1 VTPTQLVADRHPG
14 YHSTIWARDH
24 ANGRPVRLVQHHHAH
39 IASVMGEHGLGADE
53 RVIGI
58 AFDGTGYGTDGAV
71 WGGEVLIAGYKSFRR
86 LAHLAYVPLAGGDA
100 SVQRPYRMA
109 LAHLHAAGVA
119 WDDDLPPVRA
129 CPERERAVLQHQ
141 LDTGFGC
148 TPTSSMGRL
157 FDAVAS
163 LAGVRHAVD
172 YEAQAAMEFERYAR
186 GSTLVSRYP
195 VDLDVSAVIR
205 GVVADVRAGV
215 ATAEIAAG
223 FHAWAAELIVALAE
237 RGRSET
243 TLNVVALGG
252 GVFQNVVL
260 LEAAQ
265 KRLDEHGFTVL
276 CPRRLPP
283 NDGGLALGQL
293 LIGAFG

>member
-1 VTPTQLVADRHPG
+1 
-14 YHSTIWARDH
+14 
-24 ANGRPVRLVQHHHAH
+24 
-39 IASVMGEHGLGADE
+39 
-53 RVIGI
+53 
-58 AFDGTGYGTDGAV
+58 
-71 WGGEVLIAGYKSFRR
+71 
-86 LAHLAYVPLAGGDA
+86 VPLAGGDA

-141 LDTGFGC
+141 LQTGFGC

-172 YEAQAAMEFERYAR
+172 YEAQAAMEFERHAR

-205 GVVADVRAGV
+205 AVVADVRAGV
-215 ATAEIAAG
+215 ATAEIAAR
-223 FHAWAAELIVALAE
+223 FHAWAAELIVAVAE
-237 RGRSET
+237 RARSET

-265 KRLDEHGFTVL
+265 KRLDEQGFTVL
-276 CPRRLPP
+276 SPRRLPP